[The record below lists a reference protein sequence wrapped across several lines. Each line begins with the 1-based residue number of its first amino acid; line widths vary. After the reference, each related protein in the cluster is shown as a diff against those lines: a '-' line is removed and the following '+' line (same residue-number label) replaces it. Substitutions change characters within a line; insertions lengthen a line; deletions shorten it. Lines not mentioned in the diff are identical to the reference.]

1 MKKAK
6 LYTNFTTKDKIVI
19 FDEEGP
25 VKFSSSGH

>member
-19 FDEEGP
+19 FDEGP
-25 VKFSSSGH
+25 VKFSTSGH